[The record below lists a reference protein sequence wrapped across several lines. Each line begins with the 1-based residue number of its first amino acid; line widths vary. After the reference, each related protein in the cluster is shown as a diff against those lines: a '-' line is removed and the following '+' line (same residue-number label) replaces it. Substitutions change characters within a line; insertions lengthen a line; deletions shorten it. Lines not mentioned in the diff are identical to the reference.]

1 MKKNECKFSNQLAE
15 AMYASVYYTNRR
27 KSFFFSVPYLE
38 YDFMI
43 ANIVRLKLAVLR
55 ISETSQEHTSGGVS
69 C

>member
-1 MKKNECKFSNQLAE
+1 MRPCTTQIAE
-15 AMYASVYYTNRR
+15 KA
-27 KSFFFSVPYLE
+27 FFFSVPYLE